1 MNDVFQT
8 ARPLGPD
15 SINQAIAEHG
25 AFRVLR
31 VALTAIF
38 HRNGPRPDAAILRM
52 SERMRQDIGL
62 EPEDHWQRG
71 PVRGLPLPV
80 PPLRPFL

>member
-15 SINQAIAEHG
+15 SIHQAIAEHG

-31 VALTAIF
+31 VALRALL
-38 HRNGPRPDAAILRM
+38 HRKSRPDSAMLHM
-52 SERMRQDIGL
+52 SDRMRRDIGL
-62 EPEDHWQRG
+62 EPEDDGSRG
-71 PVRGLPLPV
+71 PIRGVPLPV
-80 PPLRPFL
+80 PPVRPFL